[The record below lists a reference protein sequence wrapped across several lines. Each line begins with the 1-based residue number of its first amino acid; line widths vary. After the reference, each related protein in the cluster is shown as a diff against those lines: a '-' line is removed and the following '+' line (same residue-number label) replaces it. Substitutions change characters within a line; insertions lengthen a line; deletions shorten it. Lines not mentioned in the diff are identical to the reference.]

1 MWWGSCN
8 VWYGMAYRNSQ
19 RVIAQNSVLNLTDV
33 YNIFKSDMET
43 IAGTQ

>member
-1 MWWGSCN
+1 MFDMEW
-8 VWYGMAYRNSQ
+8 RTEI
-19 RVIAQNSVLNLTDV
+19 IAQNSVLNLTDV